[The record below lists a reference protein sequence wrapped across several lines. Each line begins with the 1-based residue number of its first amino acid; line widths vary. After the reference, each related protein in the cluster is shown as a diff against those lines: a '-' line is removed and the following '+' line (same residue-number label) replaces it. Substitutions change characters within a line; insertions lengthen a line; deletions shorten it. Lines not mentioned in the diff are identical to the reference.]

1 MHKSFINLS
10 NFLSLVSIYLSLLP
24 PYLPVY
30 LPWHLNIIYLYRSF
44 SKSLYP
50 LAVSSLFKSFQPM
63 ILDTRTSGN
72 CSGWSVSLQIK
83 VNFMSR
89 QNLTCFQSK
98 LLFLENIEKILS
110 FEFLIYNQINLLSSF
125 LGPLVISLEFDIF
138 LLSRI
143 EWVNTKEN
151 RIYIRVEFRQS
162 IGMNFVSPFQPE
174 REFKVYKSC
183 KCSQIICSRVH

>member
-1 MHKSFINLS
+1 MKNSFKKNKENISVKTENTRMHKSFIRLS

-50 LAVSSLFKSFQPM
+50 LAVSSLSKSFQPM
-63 ILDTRTSGN
+63 ILDTRISGN

-98 LLFLENIEKILS
+98 LLFLENIEKNIKFRIS
-110 FEFLIYNQINLLSSF
+110 NMQPNKFAFLIHR
-125 LGPLVISLEFDIF
+125 P
-138 LLSRI
+138 
-143 EWVNTKEN
+143 T
-151 RIYIRVEFRQS
+151 
-162 IGMNFVSPFQPE
+162 
-174 REFKVYKSC
+174 
-183 KCSQIICSRVH
+183 SQFA